1 MTHLPLRAAAL
12 LALPLLAAP
21 LLAAPGLAETP
32 SNRPEDGAFTSQVTF
47 RCERGAV
54 VPVTY
59 VNLPGAEGFAVV
71 QIDGQQIAMKQ
82 VASGSG
88 LRFRSVDA
96 ERPYALHAQ
105 SRAGTFFY
113 GADDNPATILGT
125 CEAD

>member
-1 MTHLPLRAAAL
+1 MTRLPLRAAAL

-82 VASGSG
+82 QTPASTTQPWSWEPVN
-88 LRFRSVDA
+88 RKSA
-96 ERPYALHAQ
+96 ERTTRH
-105 SRAGTFFY
+105 GK
-113 GADDNPATILGT
+113 
-125 CEAD
+125 

>member
-1 MTHLPLRAAAL
+1 MTRLPLRAAAL

-59 VNLPGAEGFAVV
+59 VNLPGAEGFAVACV
-71 QIDGQQIAMKQ
+71 H
-82 VASGSG
+82 
-88 LRFRSVDA
+88 R
-96 ERPYALHAQ
+96 ALPVPLPRRMSA
-105 SRAGTFFY
+105 
-113 GADDNPATILGT
+113 
-125 CEAD
+125 